1 MKERGE
7 AAVDENRVE
16 VAVLVVVYPADAGAH
31 RFRVHALGGLSAL
44 VMEVDARL
52 SCNIVKLHAEGI
64 CEVRTTPEGL
74 SLTFLL
80 LLVGARAVA
89 NQPGGK
95 ITRSKKQHAYRY

>member
-1 MKERGE
+1 
-7 AAVDENRVE
+7 
-16 VAVLVVVYPADAGAH
+16 
-31 RFRVHALGGLSAL
+31 
-44 VMEVDARL
+44 
-52 SCNIVKLHAEGI
+52 VKLHAEGI